1 MFGLMRAKGVVNRKL
16 TRNRKTA
23 DAIGRAGAS
32 VFGAPPKVETKA
44 EMYRKRAQEERENVA
59 TVDAR
64 RRTSSSSGAAR
75 GCADVRPGTRGGGP
89 AY

>member
-44 EMYRKRAQEERENVA
+44 DMYRKRAQEERENVA
-59 TVDAR
+59 RWTPAPQNLTRRRPRRGV
-64 RRTSSSSGAAR
+64 RRTSR
-75 GCADVRPGTRGGGP
+75 NP
-89 AY
+89 